1 MPGYSCSIKERML
14 YSSCKNH
21 LVDWVE
27 GELKLPIAKKVLAEI
42 KDHALRGTELGRSS
56 KELP

>member
-1 MPGYSCSIKERML
+1 MPGYKCSIKERML

-27 GELKLPIAKKVLAEI
+27 GELKLPIEKKVKPEQEI
-42 KDHALRGTELGRSS
+42 EAKMFKVSTKITWLIV
-56 KELP
+56 